1 VKKKVLFVCLAMA
14 LMVSP
19 AVMLAAP
26 VAAVVEVVDID
37 IKPGS
42 DSNSINPF
50 SKGVIAVAILSTDD
64 FDALSVDAASVAFGP
79 DGAAP
84 AHKDAHIEDVDSDG
98 DLDLVLHFRT
108 QETGIAAG
116 DIEATLTGQTFD
128 GISFSAVDSVRT
140 VPESK

>member
-1 VKKKVLFVCLAMA
+1 MKKVLFVCLAMA

-26 VAAVVEVVDID
+26 VAANGAVDID

-42 DSNSINPF
+42 DPNSINLK
-50 SKGVIAVAILSTDD
+50 SKGVIPVAILTTDV
-64 FDALSVDAASVAFGP
+64 FDATEVDPTTVLFA
-79 DGAAP
+79 GAAP
-84 AHKDAHIEDVDSDG
+84 AHKDAHIEDVDDDG

-128 GISFSAVDSVRT
+128 GIPFSAVDSVRT